1 LSSQNFLEDINDPLL
16 NELDK
21 IEPEIIQSQQ
31 DDMDGINSN
40 SHETMVSGF
49 DDVIIEI
56 ELKDL
61 NEEACMEGFIRVN
74 LLSIVTI
81 IVVFFPLNIMI

>member
-1 LSSQNFLEDINDPLL
+1 M
-16 NELDK
+16 DK

-40 SHETMVSGF
+40 SHETIVSGF

-61 NEEACMEGFIRVN
+61 NEEACMEGFIRVI

-81 IVVFFPLNIMI
+81 IALFFPFNIMI